1 MPWQWWPKSKQLYN
15 ANVCLSKCQNVR
27 SRVALR
33 PRPPLPPPRHSAPTY
48 FHCNL
53 STSLFALLN
62 FSLEKLISIQPDL
75 NHLSLISVTTA
86 LKRTPFVIFE
96 CIYLYMIYVYT
107 YIYMYIYMYI
117 YNIFKI
123 MYVDTRIYIC
133 MYVHTRT
140 NTYILDCNLIP
151 ARLWLSKNLR
161 ACYPQTFT
169 KQNNPSHISKL
180 ISGKPVLTKL
190 TSLKFDTEV
199 LILRN

>member
-1 MPWQWWPKSKQLYN
+1 MKQTNGKKQNKLILAYIGQADAYKN
-15 ANVCLSKCQNVR
+15 AIKNGVSCLGSGGQNRSNYTMRMFVYQNAKMFAVC
-27 SRVALR
+27 VALR

-107 YIYMYIYMYI
+107 YIYMYIYII
-117 YNIFKI
+117 Y
-123 MYVDTRIYIC
+123 
-133 MYVHTRT
+133 
-140 NTYILDCNLIP
+140 
-151 ARLWLSKNLR
+151 
-161 ACYPQTFT
+161 
-169 KQNNPSHISKL
+169 SKL
-180 ISGKPVLTKL
+180 CT
-190 TSLKFDTEV
+190 
-199 LILRN
+199 